1 MNKYTTGDVRI
12 DEREILAMTYSE
24 LCIFFDSRGLDPNP
38 HDNMED
44 LQYLA
49 LEDFINDDLDE
60 SVNTE
65 NL

>member
-1 MNKYTTGDVRI
+1 
-12 DEREILAMTYSE
+12 MTYSE
-24 LCIFFDSRGLDPNP
+24 LCIFLDSRGLDPNP
-38 HDNMED
+38 HDNMEE

-49 LEDFINDDLDE
+49 LEDFFNDDLDE